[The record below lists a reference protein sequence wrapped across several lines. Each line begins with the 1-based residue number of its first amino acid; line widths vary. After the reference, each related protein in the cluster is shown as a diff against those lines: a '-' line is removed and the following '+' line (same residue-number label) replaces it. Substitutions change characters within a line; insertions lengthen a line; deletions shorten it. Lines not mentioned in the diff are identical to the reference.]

1 MIRYPLA
8 RTLAGI
14 PMELIRLP
22 WERWTKKKTGKK
34 ATTKAIPTWEVED
47 ESPKSPEKQITTRA
61 GRGVKKS
68 SKLK

>member
-34 ATTKAIPTWEVED
+34 ATTKAIPPWEVGD
-47 ESPKSPEKQITTRA
+47 ESPEKQITTRA
-61 GRGVKKS
+61 GRGVKES